1 MTKRQNIFNT
11 SSAASAP
18 RELLKFL
25 DGQNAGALPSASL
38 AWSNLPDATQ
48 VAVNKLAEI
57 QNHQAEFAAY
67 SKTEKKQLLA
77 TIRKFKAHAIH
88 LEPLTWMAL

>member
-48 VAVNKLAEI
+48 VAVTKLAEI
-57 QNHQAEFAAY
+57 QNHQAEFASY
-67 SKTEKKQLLA
+67 SETDQKQILA